1 MKILNTWWRRR
12 SLVAAASAVA
22 LVVPLTLLA
31 GSQAT
36 AGTNLV
42 VNPGLESLGT
52 NGFPTC
58 WEQSGWGDNDYTF
71 DTSPTA
77 AHTGDQS
84 HADHHHQHQ
93 PAVTARR

>member
-42 VNPGLESLGT
+42 INPGFETVGIERLPDLLGEVRL
-52 NGFPTC
+52 GRQRLHSF
-58 WEQSGWGDNDYTF
+58 
-71 DTSPTA
+71 TSPDRPLRYQ
-77 AHTGDQS
+77 G
-84 HADHHHQHQ
+84 HAGH
-93 PAVTARR
+93 A